1 MIGITSFG
9 AYIPRYRLERKLI
22 QEQMAWYSAG
32 FSKGEKAMANYDEDT
47 VTMAVS
53 TERTVQRESEPYPR
67 CDASLYEF
75 ALCQPAERGYRGRCS
90 DAEAQ
95 YSNDGHYLQSALWR
109 GCLGGGTGAGP
120 RWRGLHGLCL

>member
-53 TERTVQRESEPYPR
+53 AAQNALSNVNRAVSTV
-67 CDASLYEF
+67 
-75 ALCQPAERGYRGRCS
+75 
-90 DAEAQ
+90 
-95 YSNDGHYLQSALWR
+95 
-109 GCLGGGTGAGP
+109 
-120 RWRGLHGLCL
+120 